1 MQEKRKIVFLD
12 IDGVLNSKLYD
23 NERTEKDGNIDLGR
37 LPYLKRIIDETG
49 AEIVLSTTWREH
61 WSVEPA
67 ERDAV
72 GEELDATFAAH
83 GLTITDKTPMLDKR
97 ADEIKAWL
105 ALHPEVKDFVIVDD
119 IPYGWEDLEKHLVR
133 TNYRIGRGLEE
144 HHVEKAIAILNR
156 A

>member
-1 MQEKRKIVFLD
+1 MKEKRKIVFLD

-23 NERTEKDGNIDLGR
+23 NKRTENDGNIDLGR
-37 LPYLKRIIDETG
+37 MPYLKRIIDETG
-49 AEIVLSTTWREH
+49 AQIVLSTTWREH

-72 GEELDATFAAH
+72 GEELDATFVAH
-83 GLTITDKTPMLDKR
+83 GLTIADKTPMLGER
-97 ADEIKAWL
+97 VDEIKAWL
-105 ALHPEVKDFVIVDD
+105 ALHPEVKDFVIIDD
-119 IPYGWEDLEKHLVR
+119 MLGGWAGLEEHLVR
-133 TNYRIGRGLEE
+133 TNYRIGRGLEV